1 VVKWLS
7 RKTSIISVKRSKR
20 LRLVKV
26 NEKRATLNP
35 VFSPAFSGKP
45 VNAYRYD
52 YYNNHLTTQLINHL
66 TEFVT
71 KENTMFDS
79 KAIIDALVG
88 CDEPKVLDLVQNGLD
103 EGVAAKEI
111 LNQGLIAGMDVVGE
125 KMENEDM
132 FIPEV
137 LMAAKVMSAAVGIL
151 KPLLAE
157 EDMSAMGR
165 VIIGTVKGDLHD
177 IGKNLVAMMLESA
190 GFEVYNLGVDISP
203 DKFVSEV
210 NEKNANMVCLSALLT
225 TTMPMMK
232 QTIDAVVESGLRDRV
247 KIMVGGAPVTK
258 NYANEIGA
266 DGYAPDAGSATKL
279 AKALLQ

>member
-1 VVKWLS
+1 
-7 RKTSIISVKRSKR
+7 
-20 LRLVKV
+20 
-26 NEKRATLNP
+26 
-35 VFSPAFSGKP
+35 
-45 VNAYRYD
+45 
-52 YYNNHLTTQLINHL
+52 
-66 TEFVT
+66 
-71 KENTMFDS
+71 MFDFKLIVDS
-79 KAIIDALVG
+79 LIEF
-88 CDEPKVLDLVQNGLD
+88 DEAKVLKLVQNGLD

-279 AKALLQ
+279 AKTLLQ